1 MDKKSFSKLC
11 APAKLYFA
19 IAIIAII
26 VGLFKQVQIGILV
39 VKLIFA
45 FIWTWILSF
54 MCKKGFTPL
63 SWFLVL
69 FPYVVMILAI
79 LKIAKITQHQQLFR
93 SVGLQGAYGQ
103 EAMGTME
110 GVSNMMGNMMGKGNK
125 KEGASG
131 MKKGKGKR

>member
-26 VGLFKQVQIGILV
+26 IGLFKQVQIGVLV

-45 FIWTWILSF
+45 FVWTWILGL

-69 FPYVVMILAI
+69 FPYIVMILAI
-79 LKIAKITQHQQLFR
+79 FRIAKITQHQQIFR
-93 SVGLQGAYGQ
+93 SLGIQGAYGE
-103 EAMGTME
+103 EAFG
-110 GVSNMMGNMMGKGNK
+110 
-125 KEGASG
+125 G
-131 MKKGKGKR
+131 MKGGREGMKGGREGMNPFGKKK